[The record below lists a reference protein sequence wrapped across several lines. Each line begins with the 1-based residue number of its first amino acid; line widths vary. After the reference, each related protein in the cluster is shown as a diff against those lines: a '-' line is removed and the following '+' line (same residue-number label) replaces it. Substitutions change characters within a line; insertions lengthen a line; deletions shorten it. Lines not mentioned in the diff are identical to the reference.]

1 MVKFTELARD
11 ENNEW
16 SVTKDAMTYTERI
29 LSSEQLDMGS
39 IRGFFGGN
47 ELYISTDS
55 DGKTVVTERVLR
67 EYIKD
72 VMRDFS
78 LQNFR
83 DLYLAEYNYCQTP
96 PTLQLFVK
104 GTMTKAI
111 DSAPP
116 ALKTSGETV
125 DESGKEK
132 VKAEKIKKT
141 AEQASVEREIRA
153 IRLDLINKY
162 WGRNT
167 TTGGYV
173 GERVGKAKE
182 EAGAEEYPFL
192 YGMYETVGRL
202 QQAKRERG
210 VFETPAEVYKECT
223 T

>member
-1 MVKFTELARD
+1 MSR
-11 ENNEW
+11 
-16 SVTKDAMTYTERI
+16 YTERI
-29 LSSEQLDMGS
+29 FNSEQLDMGS

-47 ELYISTDS
+47 EIYISTES

-67 EYIKD
+67 EYVKD

-83 DLYLAEYNYCQTP
+83 DLYLSEYNYCSTP

-104 GTMTKAI
+104 GTMTKVAGG
-111 DSAPP
+111 DPP
-116 ALKTSGETV
+116 AKKSVEALDEVGKDNVKGER
-125 DESGKEK
+125 
-132 VKAEKIKKT
+132 IKKSS
-141 AEQASVEREIRA
+141 EQANIEREIRA
-153 IRLDLINKY
+153 IRLELINRY

-167 TTGGYV
+167 STGGYV
-173 GERVGKAKE
+173 GERVGKSKE
-182 EAGAEEYPFL
+182 EETEEECPFL

-210 VFETPAEVYKECT
+210 VFETPAEVYKEIT